1 MTGIDWTII
10 CVYLIG
16 MIAMSVYLGRGQED
30 DADYYVGG
38 RKLPWW
44 AVGISV
50 VATQSSAISFVSV
63 PAFVALRE
71 GGGLAWL
78 QYELAVPI
86 AMVFVMLVLV
96 PYFRGLQ
103 LVSVF
108 EFLEARFGSG
118 TAKLLSTIFLL
129 SRGFGTGVGV
139 YATAVVLSSM
149 MQLPT
154 GATILIIGIAAIIYD
169 TIGGITAV
177 VWSDV
182 IQLGLIVLGAI
193 LCIAFAANEVGSFG
207 ALFQTVDPARL
218 DGFQPGTGLGDG
230 ETIPFWAFLIGG
242 FFLYAS
248 YYGTDQSQVQR
259 VLCTSSTE
267 EASRS
272 LFLNGIARLPL
283 TCLYLLLGLAIGATY
298 QVSPELRDAVTQAG
312 SIDSVVPKFI
322 LIYLPSGVRGV
333 LLAAILAA
341 AMSSLDSAIN
351 SLSAVTMRDY
361 VEPRIK
367 LSKRQQLFYG
377 KVTTVLWGLVVTA
390 FAFGAG
396 GISKT
401 VIEATNKVG
410 SAFFGPVLAAFVIG
424 VLTRSVGGAA
434 MIVAVLAGVSLNLTL
449 WLTEAPVHWMWWNAF
464 GFALTGAIAM
474 VSTRFVQPPQN
485 VQVPEP
491 KSILPELS
499 LNRSHYML
507 FGYFVFILV
516 LIASTH
522 VLFG

>member
-1 MTGIDWTII
+1 MAVIDWII
-10 CVYLIG
+10 IAAYLAG
-16 MIAMSVYLGRGQED
+16 MIGMSVYLGRGQED

-78 QYELAVPI
+78 QYELAVPV
-86 AMVFVMLVLV
+86 AMIFVMLLLV

-108 EFLEARFGSG
+108 EFLTARFGPG

-149 MQLPT
+149 MHLPT
-154 GATILIIGIAAIIYD
+154 SVTILIIGVAAIIYD

-177 VWSDV
+177 VYSDV
-182 IQLGLIVLGAI
+182 IQLGLIVLGAL
-193 LCIAFAANEVGSFG
+193 LCILYGASEAGSFG
-207 ALFQTVDPARL
+207 ALTSNIDASRL
-218 DGFQPGTGLGDG
+218 DAYQPGFGFTEG

-272 LFLNGIARLPL
+272 LFFNGLARLPL
-283 TCLYLLLGLAIGATY
+283 TGLYLVLGLAVGATY
-298 QVSPELRDAVTQAG
+298 QVSPELQDAVATAG
-312 SIDSVVPKFI
+312 SIDALVPKFI
-322 LIYLPSGVRGV
+322 LLYLPAGVRGI

-361 VEPRIK
+361 VEP
-367 LSKRQQLFYG
+367 LTSLDEGQQLWYG
-377 KVTTVLWGLVVTA
+377 KVTTVVWGVLVTL

-396 GISKT
+396 GISQT

-410 SAFFGPVLAAFVIG
+410 SAFFGPVLATFVLG
-424 VLTRSVGGAA
+424 VLTRSVSSPGMVLGVLTG
-434 MIVAVLAGVSLNLTL
+434 VAINLSL
-449 WLTEAPVHWMWWNAF
+449 WLTDAPVHWMWWNAVGF
-464 GFALTGAIAM
+464 GVTAAVAVASTAAWK
-474 VSTRFVQPPQN
+474 STRAI
-485 VQVPEP
+485 
-491 KSILPELS
+491 SIPSRREVVGELR
-499 LNRSHYML
+499 LGPTHYAL
-507 FGYFVFILV
+507 LTYFAVILALILGTHLAFG
-516 LIASTH
+516 
-522 VLFG
+522 